1 MYVQYLERLQ
11 FCQLS
16 LIINLHVLI
25 FATTIHTCERALTT
39 LHSITSNIHIN
50 IHFDKFYIVVNVYL
64 DMYAVYLG
72 SM

>member
-1 MYVQYLERLQ
+1 MYVCMYVCTL
-11 FCQLS
+11 
-16 LIINLHVLI
+16 INLHVLI

-39 LHSITSNIHIN
+39 LHSINIHIN
-50 IHFDKFYIVVNVYL
+50 IHFDKFYIYIVVNVYL